1 MLLKMHLSSAA
12 SAVSEEQ
19 TYEMTKQNDGPEDQK
34 NEELDEVIFI
44 IYDYLRIVTYLL
56 YFSE

>member
-34 NEELDEVIFI
+34 NEELDEVIH
-44 IYDYLRIVTYLL
+44 DYLWLFTYC
-56 YFSE
+56 Y